1 MDAQGQRIIDL
12 FTEASTSARCG
23 DYGRAA
29 LSINSSIL
37 RFEQFMK
44 QEGQRQRLKEFGP
57 KMTYSLETLLLML
70 ERKDWVAAADVI
82 DYEFIPLWKQTLSY
96 EV

>member
-12 FTEASTSARCG
+12 FIEASRSARCG

-44 QEGQRQRLKEFGP
+44 QEGQRKRLKEFGP
-57 KMTYSLETLLLML
+57 KITYSLETLLLML

-82 DYEFIPLWKQTLSY
+82 DYEFISLWKEALSE